1 MARLEDKIAEIKD
14 PALRQII
21 DEEVKEHKTFG
32 LVFEPHQPE
41 VVPLSNPVG
50 RATG

>member
-21 DEEVKEHKTFG
+21 IANRGHAWPMDDPK
-32 LVFEPHQPE
+32 L
-41 VVPLSNPVG
+41 
-50 RATG
+50 